1 MIGRRDAAVLESRR
15 RSIALEVATL
25 AALPPPL
32 AFGWSVGLVGPD
44 GMAALRQMTQRD
56 AGKRRRPITPTPP
69 QPQPGSRK
77 SKPPRQCS
85 EPGAVGPTPSTSEA
99 FRSISELKRG
109 RDSPMSRVHSMRTL
123 AAAETLSCCFTET
136 GCSPIPFPLSPNLAD
151 ACLGL
156 LSTPELFGMACA
168 ELPPPLGLPPPVLP
182 H

>member
-1 MIGRRDAAVLESRR
+1 MMARDAAELESRR

-32 AFGWSVGLVGPD
+32 AFGWSVGLVGPE

-136 GCSPIPFPLSPNLAD
+136 GCSPISFPLSPNLAD